1 MSSLPTV
8 NQPIELI
15 RFRNFSGE
23 NGNDSKKRIALVLAA
38 GYNTFNLKMEDSN
51 ILKDKLN
58 NVFGNSFTAGTKI
71 RHNEKWRTTVLLN
84 FNRLHS
90 TFEHTRY
97 LDTIYD
103 IEQSLKIKRKEVTFH
118 NNFTNL
124 LGLQLGVE
132 RKVYSINQFQ
142 LNAGLAVAPTYT
154 LSTNGKT
161 TQNTLVEKLVYDN
174 EISKFSAAGVAK
186 LNAIYAINNSINI
199 EASYQFN
206 QFFVNEIFINTNVFT
221 NRQSIF
227 TFGFAYRNP

>member
-1 MSSLPTV
+1 M
-8 NQPIELI
+8 
-15 RFRNFSGE
+15 
-23 NGNDSKKRIALVLAA
+23 
-38 GYNTFNLKMEDSN
+38 
-51 ILKDKLN
+51 
-58 NVFGNSFTAGTKI
+58 
-71 RHNEKWRTTVLLN
+71 
-84 FNRLHS
+84 
-90 TFEHTRY
+90 
-97 LDTIYD
+97 
-103 IEQSLKIKRKEVTFH
+103 
-118 NNFTNL
+118 
-124 LGLQLGVE
+124 E